1 MWLRSSEAGE
11 EELRDFKLSNTLS
24 RMLLEFDKD
33 LSEDYYQIDE
43 KDIKLLNKEIRDIM
57 SYFRENLGEEVAEQL
72 HEEG

>member
-1 MWLRSSEAGE
+1 
-11 EELRDFKLSNTLS
+11 
-24 RMLLEFDKD
+24 MLLEFDKD